1 MGGGGGGAKASFFQ
15 SWRASKSVCIVLTY
29 LPFCTCTNQALN
41 LLLFFIS
48 DAPDAPINVTA
59 EESPDSDPNDDS
71 CILHID
77 LRPPT
82 NTDMNHI
89 KHYLIQFPSGDRTI
103 PNTGTG
109 SINVPNCTQDIRL
122 KVSAVN
128 ICDTVGASASD
139 IEPKRIMPTPT
150 TFAPI
155 TNESTGSGSE
165 LSLTLAS
172 TTLCAVLL
180 VISVLS
186 S

>member
-1 MGGGGGGAKASFFQ
+1 M
-15 SWRASKSVCIVLTY
+15 CIVLTY

-41 LLLFFIS
+41 LFTS
-48 DAPDAPINVTA
+48 DAPDAPVNVTA
-59 EESPDSDPNDDS
+59 EESPDSDPNDNC

-77 LRPPT
+77 LRPPS
-82 NTDMNHI
+82 NIDVNHI
-89 KHYLIQFPSGDRTI
+89 MHYFIQFPSGDRTI
-103 PNTGTG
+103 PNTGNG
-109 SINVPNCTQDIRL
+109 PIKVPNCTQDIRL
-122 KVSAVN
+122 NVSAVN
-128 ICDTVGASASD
+128 ICGTIGASASD

-150 TFAPI
+150 TSTPTTSAPTTSASTI
-155 TNESTGSGSE
+155 SASTNKNKSTGSGSE